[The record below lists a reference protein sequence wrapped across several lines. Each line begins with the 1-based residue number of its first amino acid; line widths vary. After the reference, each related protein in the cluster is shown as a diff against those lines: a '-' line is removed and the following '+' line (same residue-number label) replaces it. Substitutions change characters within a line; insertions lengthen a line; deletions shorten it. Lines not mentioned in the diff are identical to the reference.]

1 MGTGGS
7 TALGSPEDETEGSH
21 ESMLIPRFR
30 VSGDPI
36 HVVIRFF
43 QGTAAEM
50 AQLSSRHTIG
60 IH

>member
-1 MGTGGS
+1 
-7 TALGSPEDETEGSH
+7 
-21 ESMLIPRFR
+21 MLIPRFR

-43 QGTAAEM
+43 QGTTVVM
-50 AQLSSRHTIG
+50 VRLSSRHTIG